1 MRIERAMKKGRRF
14 DIVML
19 LIVVVVASVPPLLLM
34 CGSHDRAA
42 RKERV
47 TVDSLRMRK
56 RSPIKTQRRDTIN
69 KFNNVSNKLLW

>member
-1 MRIERAMKKGRRF
+1 MKKDRRF
-14 DIVML
+14 DIIML
-19 LIVVVVASVPPLLLM
+19 VIVVMVASLPPLLLM

-56 RSPIKTQRRDTIN
+56 RSPIKIQRRDTIN
-69 KFNNVSNKLLW
+69 RINNKS